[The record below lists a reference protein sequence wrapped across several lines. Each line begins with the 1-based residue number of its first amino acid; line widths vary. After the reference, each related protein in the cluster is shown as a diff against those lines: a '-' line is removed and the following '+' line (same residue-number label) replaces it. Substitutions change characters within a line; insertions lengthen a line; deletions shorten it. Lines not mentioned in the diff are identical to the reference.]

1 LPTNSSPSGLTLRD
15 LAEDAFAYLP
25 APQVEFER
33 RPEFV
38 LRNAPAVH
46 PFYGMVL
53 RPRLDDVDAALRT
66 TREWFAARG
75 RDAYTWSVAD
85 SAKPSDLAEQL
96 VKRGLVPDELDP
108 VSAGM
113 ILEHE
118 PASVEGIEV
127 REVAN
132 YEEALAGAEIAWQ
145 SFGFSPEEIEDM
157 RATHRER
164 YALNKE
170 FAGGD
175 YFVALIDGEVVGSGG
190 LDYTDVGAYLGGGN
204 VAAHARGRGVYR
216 ALVRARWDAA
226 ARRGTPALVVQAG
239 AMSKPILERV
249 GFETVCELHA
259 FIDHVSSR

>member
-1 LPTNSSPSGLTLRD
+1 LTLRD

-25 APQVEFER
+25 AAQVEFER

-38 LRNAPAVH
+38 LRNVPVVH

-53 RPRLDDVDAALRT
+53 RARLEDVDAALRT

-75 RDAYTWSVAD
+75 RDSYMWMVGD
-85 SAKPSDLAEQL
+85 SAEPADLGAQL
-96 VKRGLVPDELDP
+96 VERGLAPDELDP

-113 ILEHE
+113 ILERE
-118 PASVEGIEV
+118 PAFVEGIETRKV
-127 REVAN
+127 ER
-132 YEEALAGAEIAWQ
+132 YEEALAAAEIGWQ
-145 SFGFSPEEIEDM
+145 SFGFTPEQTEDV
-157 RATHRER
+157 RAKHRER
-164 YALNKE
+164 YELNKDVP
-170 FAGGD
+170 GGAN
-175 YFVALIDGEVVGSGG
+175 FIALIDGEVVGSGG

-239 AMSKPILERV
+239 AMSKPILERL
-249 GFETVCELHA
+249 GFETVCEIRM
-259 FIDHVSSR
+259 FVDHIPSR